1 MSQDFWVP
9 ALRIGLGHTGGAE
22 LICRDML
29 VVWVALYHS
38 WGCTIATTVRR
49 PNSWTKSKQ
58 SLNIFPPCY
67 SQPPL
72 HTALPWDF
80 YFFKL
85 TQPLTVSVK
94 EKGGTPDIKPP
105 YPLPYGLRNLHRN
118 LKSENSQDYA
128 QKPERNCTF
137 MNSATVH
144 VSMEQGPF
152 EKGGNIECYG
162 LEGYNCVVFLGT
174 LWA

>member
-1 MSQDFWVP
+1 ME
-9 ALRIGLGHTGGAE
+9 LRASIVDRFSSYRLGRVHS
-22 LICRDML
+22 RDML

-38 WGCTIATTVRR
+38 WGCTIATTVLR

-72 HTALPWDF
+72 HTALPWDL

-94 EKGGTPDIKPP
+94 P
-105 YPLPYGLRNLHRN
+105 YPLPYCLRNLHRN
-118 LKSENSQDYA
+118 LKPENSPDYA
-128 QKPERNCTF
+128 RKPDRNCTF
-137 MNSATVH
+137 MNAATVH
-144 VSMEQGPF
+144 VSGEQGPF
-152 EKGGNIECYG
+152 LEDIEFYG
-162 LEGYNCVVFLGT
+162 LEG
-174 LWA
+174 